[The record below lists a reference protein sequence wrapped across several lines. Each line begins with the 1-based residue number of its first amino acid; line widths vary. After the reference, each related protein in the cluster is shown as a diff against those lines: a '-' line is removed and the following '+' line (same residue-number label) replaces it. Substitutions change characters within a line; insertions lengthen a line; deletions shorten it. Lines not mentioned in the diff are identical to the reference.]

1 MLVPPPTSGFI
12 RTLLVGDSN
21 VGDDLVPISPKIG
34 VSSDSEIRNP
44 PKFL

>member
-1 MLVPPPTSGFI
+1 MLVPPPTGFI

-21 VGDDLVPISPKIG
+21 VGDDLVPLSPKIG
-34 VSSDSEIRNP
+34 VSSEIRSP